1 VTPGPGA
8 RPGRAEGPLM
18 ILERVEHPRWLS
30 NTWLLADGEGGAAV
44 LVDAGGPAAAVR
56 DLVARVRARVS
67 HILLTHHHVDHA
79 GEAADLARATGA
91 VVCAHRLEM
100 PLLGGGVARPLD
112 DGEVLR
118 SGGLE
123 VRVLH
128 IPGHTAGQAAFL
140 AAPAGGPV
148 GPGDARGPAVVFTGD
163 TLFRGSVGST
173 TAPGHTTFADL
184 RRSIAGRLMTLPD
197 AVTVAPGHAA
207 PTTIGAERAGNPF
220 VRVMLGL
227 EAEGTGTAEY
237 SGRAARLVVWGRDYD
252 GGHKAWVRFADG
264 DEATVPGSRVRRPA
278 TFDPRPGAT
287 P

>member
-1 VTPGPGA
+1 
-8 RPGRAEGPLM
+8 M
-18 ILERVEHPRWLS
+18 ILERIQHPQWLS
-30 NTWLLADGEGGAAV
+30 NTWLLAEGEGGAAI
-44 LVDAGGPAAAVR
+44 LIDAGGPAAAVL
-56 DLVARVRARVS
+56 DLAGRVRARVG

-79 GEAADLARATGA
+79 GEAESLARATGA
-91 VVCAHRLEM
+91 VVCAHRLEL
-100 PLLGGGVARPLD
+100 PLLGGAVVQPLE

-140 AAPAGGPV
+140 ARSDGGAGGP
-148 GPGDARGPAVVFTGD
+148 GVVFTGD

-184 RRSIAGRLMTLPD
+184 RHSIAGRLMTLAD
-197 AVTVAPGHAA
+197 DMRIAPGHAE

-227 EAEGTGTAEY
+227 EPEGAGTAEY
-237 SGRAARLVVWGRDYD
+237 AGRQVRLVVWGRDYD
-252 GGHKAWVRFADG
+252 GGHKAWVRFDDG
-264 DEATVPGSRVRRPA
+264 DEATVPGSRVRRAA
-278 TFDPRPGAT
+278 TFDPQPGGV

>member
-1 VTPGPGA
+1 
-8 RPGRAEGPLM
+8 M
-18 ILERVEHPRWLS
+18 ILERIQHPQWLS
-30 NTWLLADGEGGAAV
+30 NTWLLAEGESGAAV
-44 LVDAGGPAAAVR
+44 LVDAGGPAAAVLE
-56 DLVARVRARVS
+56 LVGRVRARVS

-79 GEAADLARATGA
+79 GEAESLARATGA

-100 PLLGGGVARPLD
+100 PFLGCGAVRPLD
-112 DGEVLR
+112 DGELLR

-140 AAPAGGPV
+140 ARSDGDAGG
-148 GPGDARGPAVVFTGD
+148 AVIVFTGD

-184 RRSIAGRLMTLPD
+184 RRSLVERLMTLPD
-197 AVTVAPGHAA
+197 DARIAPGHAE

-227 EAEGTGTAEY
+227 DPEGVQSATYA
-237 SGRAARLVVWGRDYD
+237 GRAVRLVVWGRDYD
-252 GGHKAWVRFADG
+252 GGHKAWVRFDDG
-264 DEATVPGSRVRRPA
+264 DEATVPGSRVRRG
-278 TFDPRPGAT
+278 T
-287 P
+287 